1 MRTNRTVLT
10 WVLAIACAAGAVI
23 ALADIHTP
31 ARLILT
37 PLFLLVVPGASVVGL
52 LRDRDPLAALTVGAA
67 ASLVINVLL
76 AEAMLLFDAWSPRAG
91 VATIAVLGGFMW
103 VLRSLYRGNGSVHTE
118 QGAGSR

>member
-10 WVLAIACAAGAVI
+10 WVLAVACAAGAVI

-91 VATIAVLGGFMW
+91 VATVAVLGGFMW
-103 VLRSLYRGNGSVHTE
+103 VLRSLYRGNSSVHTE